1 MGACCEAWNHSERGT
16 RGSCTLLI
24 LLGHRD
30 WGLETRRSGGGVHEL
45 SFVQV
50 RSEFFQELLSVL
62 SSGSV
67 RKYPKLVTPVSNSEQ
82 LLGVCGVECLSLTQ
96 SYK

>member
-1 MGACCEAWNHSERGT
+1 MGACCEAWNHSEPGT

-30 WGLETRRSGGGVHEL
+30 WGLETRRSSGGVHEL
-45 SFVQV
+45 YFVQV

-67 RKYPKLVTPVSNSEQ
+67 RKYPELVTPVSNSEQ
-82 LLGVCGVECLSLTQ
+82 LLEVCGVECLSLTQ